1 MLLSRLFF
9 IEKHISFSCS
19 TQIKFSKSLLL
30 FFQSSVCVH
39 CSWSIVSNLENDPAS
54 GYSLTPIIQI
64 RIITPWISYTILL
77 VMHLGMRL
85 ALSWFVIVLQW
96 QNSIHSK
103 LFTAVF
109 LSRQLF
115 PGLYS
120 NIWFFCPQCNI
131 LFLLLLKFTLL
142 ITNHMSNL
150 LRSVFNPVKGYTY
163 LCPSSPWVILTVSAP
178 SLAQSRVN
186 MVLFQRN
193 SIFLVFWGL
202 ISTSRYFV

>member
-1 MLLSRLFF
+1 M
-9 IEKHISFSCS
+9 
-19 TQIKFSKSLLL
+19 
-30 FFQSSVCVH
+30 H

-64 RIITPWISYTILL
+64 RIITLWIFYTILL

-85 ALSWFVIVLQW
+85 ALSWVVIVLQW

-142 ITNHMSNL
+142 ITNHVSDL
-150 LRSVFNPVKGYTY
+150 LRSVFNPVSQSFCTPFPFLLTCKRD
-163 LCPSSPWVILTVSAP
+163 ILTYVHLLHELYWLFLLPVLPRAEWIWFY
-178 SLAQSRVN
+178 SREIQ
-186 MVLFQRN
+186 F
-193 SIFLVFWGL
+193 F
-202 ISTSRYFV
+202 